1 MNNQEMYFKMLLIR
15 KTEEK
20 IEELFSKGL
29 LRGTTHGA
37 KGQEAVAVGLLS
49 HIDCNFD
56 YITGSHRSHGH
67 YLAINPDPYPLFAE
81 LMGKETGLVNGKGG
95 SQHILYKNFITNG
108 ITGGMVPI
116 ATGLAFS
123 QKVKT
128 KDGICISLFGDGA
141 MNEGYVMEALN
152 LAAVLELPIVF
163 ALENNNYAMSTPF
176 SYSCRGK
183 IEDRIHGF
191 GLDYHQI
198 EAIDV
203 ETVSDKCKDLISIV
217 RTTRKPIFIEFK
229 THRFSGHSESDKR
242 EYVDPCLDEY
252 WHKNDPLLRIE
263 NKLDPKIVIE
273 TNQKVE
279 NMIKESVERA
289 IEDAYPMVEG
299 IEYENL

>member
-1 MNNQEMYFKMLLIR
+1 MNKQEMYFRMLLIR

-56 YITGSHRSHGH
+56 YVTGSHRSHGH
-67 YLAINPDPYPLFAE
+67 YLALNPDPYPLFAE
-81 LMGKETGLVNGKGG
+81 LMGKETGLVNGRGG
-95 SQHILYKNFITNG
+95 SQHIIYKNFITNG

-128 KDGICISLFGDGA
+128 NDGICVSLFGDGA

-152 LAAVLELPIVF
+152 LAAVYELPIIF
-163 ALENNNYAMSTPF
+163 ALENNSYAMSTPF
-176 SYSCRGK
+176 SYSCRGN
-183 IEDRIHGF
+183 IQDRIHGF
-191 GLDYHQI
+191 GLDYYQT

-203 ETVSDKCKDLISIV
+203 EIVSNQCKDLIGFV
-217 RTTRKPIFIEFK
+217 RTNRKPKFIEFK
-229 THRFSGHSESDKR
+229 THRFSGHSKSDKR
-242 EYVDPCLDEY
+242 EYVDLHLDEY
-252 WHKNDPLLRIE
+252 WHKNDPLLRLE
-263 NKLDPKIVIE
+263 NRLEEKMVKEIK
-273 TNQKVE
+273 QKVE
-279 NMIKESVERA
+279 NMITNSVEKA
-289 IEDAYPMVEG
+289 MQDAYPV
-299 IEYENL
+299 I

>member
-1 MNNQEMYFKMLLIR
+1 MNKQEMYFRMLLIR

-20 IEELFSKGL
+20 IEDLFSKGL

-56 YITGSHRSHGH
+56 YVTGSHRSHGH
-67 YLAINPDPYPLFAE
+67 YLALNPDPYPLFAE
-81 LMGKETGLVNGKGG
+81 LMGKETGLVNGRGG
-95 SQHILYKNFITNG
+95 SQHIIYKNFITNG

-128 KDGICISLFGDGA
+128 NDGICVSLFGDGA

-152 LAAVLELPIVF
+152 LAAVYELPIIF
-163 ALENNNYAMSTPF
+163 ALENNSYAMSTPF

-203 ETVSDKCKDLISIV
+203 EIVSNQCKDLIGFV
-217 RTTRKPIFIEFK
+217 RTNRKPKFIEFK
-229 THRFSGHSESDKR
+229 THRFSGHSKSDKR
-242 EYVDPCLDEY
+242 EYVDLHLDEY
-252 WHKNDPLLRIE
+252 WHKNDPLLRLE
-263 NKLDPKIVIE
+263 NRLEEKMVKEIK
-273 TNQKVE
+273 QKVE
-279 NMIKESVERA
+279 NMITNSVEKA
-289 IEDAYPMVEG
+289 MQDAYPV
-299 IEYENL
+299 I

>member
-1 MNNQEMYFKMLLIR
+1 MNRQEMYFRMLLIR

-49 HIDCNFD
+49 HIDCNLD

-67 YLAINPDPYPLFAE
+67 YLALNPDPYPLLAE
-81 LMGKETGLVNGKGG
+81 LMGKETGLIKGRGG
-95 SQHILYKNFITNG
+95 SQHIIYENFITNG

-123 QKVKT
+123 QKEKT
-128 KDGICISLFGDGA
+128 KNGICVSLFGDGA

-152 LAAVLELPIVF
+152 LAAVLELPIIF

-191 GLDYHQI
+191 GLDYYQT
-198 EAIDV
+198 EAKDV
-203 ETVSDKCKDLISIV
+203 EIVSDQCKDLISFV
-217 RTTRKPIFIEFK
+217 RTKRKPIFIEFK
-229 THRFSGHSESDKR
+229 THRFSGHSKSDKR
-242 EYVDPCLDEY
+242 EYVDPHLDEY
-252 WHKNDPLLRIE
+252 WHKNDPLLRLE
-263 NKLDPKIVIE
+263 NRLEEKMVKEIK
-273 TNQKVE
+273 QKVE
-279 NMIKESVERA
+279 NMIEESLARA
-289 IEDAYPMVEG
+289 MQDADPVIEG
-299 IEYENL
+299 RKNENL